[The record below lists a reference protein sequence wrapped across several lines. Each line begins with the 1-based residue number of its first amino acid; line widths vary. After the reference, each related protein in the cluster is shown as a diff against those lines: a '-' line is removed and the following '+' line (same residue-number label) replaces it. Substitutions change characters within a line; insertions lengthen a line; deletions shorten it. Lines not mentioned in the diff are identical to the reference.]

1 MTQNIVVAYDGSDHS
16 ERALDWAIAESQQ
29 RQLPVKIVLSTGRQT
44 GLDQSLYG
52 AFAEALQEE
61 SEKLAKHAV
70 EKARTAGVTAQGII
84 ERGDAAGVI
93 VYEAQDAAMVVMGK
107 RGHHGVRGRV
117 GSVSAAVASH
127 AKAPVVILPESWDPE
142 ARESR
147 PEGESFAGCVV
158 VGVDKLGAKNAAVPL
173 AARYAAEHG
182 LTLAVVSVVPTTS
195 YLPMNSYELDRAV
208 QEQLKAPAQELT
220 ESVAQELRGDFPDLE
235 IVTRVL
241 DGRPADALVDASH
254 TADLMVMGTRGYGG
268 FRGLLMGS
276 VSQAV
281 LADADSPVMVVPSAR
296 S

>member
-1 MTQNIVVAYDGSDHS
+1 MTQNIVVAYDGSGHS
-16 ERALDWAIAESQQ
+16 ERALDWAVAEAQQ
-29 RQLPVKIVLSTGRQT
+29 RQLPLKVVLSMGRQT

-61 SEKLAKHAV
+61 SERLARTAV
-70 EKARTAGVTAQGII
+70 EKAKAAGVSAQGII

-93 VYEAQDAAMVVMGK
+93 VYEAKDAAVVVMGK

-127 AKAPVVILPESWDPE
+127 SSVPVVILPESWNPQQ
-142 ARESR
+142 RESR
-147 PEGESFAGCVV
+147 AEGESFAGCVV
-158 VGVDKLGAKNAAVPL
+158 VGVDKLGAQNRAVPL

-182 LTLAVVSVVPTTS
+182 LRLAVVSVVPTTS
-195 YLPMNSYELDRAV
+195 YLPMNSYELERAV
-208 QEQLKAPAQELT
+208 QEQLKAPAKELT

-241 DGRPADALVDASH
+241 DGRPADALVDASR
-254 TADLMVMGTRGYGG
+254 TADLLVMGTRGYGG

-281 LADADSPVMVVPSAR
+281 LADTESPVMVVPTAQH
-296 S
+296 